1 MLAVSAPLL
10 NSPMRS
16 LVCVLWT
23 RTRVPWRDKSNI
35 IASSI
40 PLFPPPSL
48 SLFSL
53 HPSPL
58 PYTTSLASFPGPA
71 QLSVAYCKRR
81 KAGRGL
87 GTRLPPHLCGACSNP
102 GALLIDGY
110 AAHLMLVDMTDHFC
124 GSHLGSLCSQQVLGG
139 KEEEGMR
146 GGRG

>member
-40 PLFPPPSL
+40 PLSHPLPYLP
-48 SLFSL
+48 SLFS
-53 HPSPL
+53 PPL
-58 PYTTSLASFPGPA
+58 FRTL
-71 QLSVAYCKRR
+71 
-81 KAGRGL
+81 
-87 GTRLPPHLCGACSNP
+87 PHLCGACSNP

-110 AAHLMLVDMTDHFC
+110 AAHLMLVNMTDHFC

-139 KEEEGMR
+139 KEEDVMREGR
-146 GGRG
+146 DG